1 MNEIW
6 LRSIIKSLFHE
17 IYCQSMK
24 KYSVSIIC
32 LQYST
37 VQLLSEYC
45 LCINAGHYLFSLL
58 SSTFIY
64 LHTSF
69 TSYIYFFCLLLSSSS
84 SLNQESKKRFD
95 EEEDFK
101 KRAYQ
106 CVVRLQSKEPDFI
119 KGWKLIC
126 DVSRKGRNVSE
137 T

>member
-1 MNEIW
+1 
-6 LRSIIKSLFHE
+6 
-17 IYCQSMK
+17 MK

-69 TSYIYFFCLLLSSSS
+69 TSYIYFLFLSSVLSVLLL
-84 SLNQESKKRFD
+84 LTKPGV
-95 EEEDFK
+95 EEAF
-101 KRAYQ
+101 
-106 CVVRLQSKEPDFI
+106 
-119 KGWKLIC
+119 
-126 DVSRKGRNVSE
+126 
-137 T
+137 